1 MTKKSRMVKTGN
13 VDPRAIPGV
22 GFNATAAPVVVKT
35 TQPFELAGS
44 LVRDVA
50 EAKAEAARV
59 GFQRTPDG
67 LNVRADLVAS
77 KCRHCGQVT
86 WVKPDKVDGD
96 CHVCY
101 HPDLRGTI
109 QPGHPQPDAECYQR
123 SAMTKKELADWKIRC
138 GASRARYLA
147 EAPARRAV
155 VDAAN
160 RRRNEDEPAA
170 GSSFVNDPTR
180 SVGRT

>member
-13 VDPRAIPGV
+13 VDPRAIPGI

-35 TQPFELAGS
+35 TQPFEFAGS

-86 WVKPDKVDGD
+86 WVKADLVAGD

-101 HPDLRGTI
+101 H
-109 QPGHPQPDAECYQR
+109 QPDSLCYQR
-123 SAMTKKELADWKIRC
+123 SAMTKKELAAWKVRC
-138 GASRARYLA
+138 DASRARWLA
-147 EAPARRAV
+147 EGPARRAI

-160 RRRNEDEPAA
+160 RRRNEDDPAT

-180 SVGRT
+180 SVGRA